1 MMIKLPVAVL
11 LMPKGQQLD
20 WQHPYQLPGQ
30 RYALLQ
36 VQIQLPL
43 KYEIGMSQ
51 NPSVQ
56 KIVNQYNVFN
66 KMAKHFSYIHN
77 AII

>member
-1 MMIKLPVAVL
+1 MVIKSPVAVL

-20 WQHPYQLPGQ
+20 WQRPYQLPGQ

-36 VQIQLPL
+36 AQIQLPL

-51 NPSVQ
+51 NPSVS
-56 KIVNQYNVFN
+56 KIVNQNNIFN
-66 KMAKHFSYIHN
+66 KMAKQFSYIHN
-77 AII
+77 SII